1 MQAARTDADLVSA
14 SLAGSDAAFSRL
26 VDRHQQ
32 ALRSFLRRVSGNDA
46 DADELA
52 QEVFLAAWTKLRLL
66 RSPDMFRSRLFGMA
80 WRISKTFKRSAARR
94 RARDEAWHE
103 LQPQEQVPTNDLRVA
118 LNRALESLPLDQRA
132 AVALCLA
139 GGWTHDEASR
149 ALEIP
154 LGTVKSH
161 VSRGRARLEALLG
174 DAHEQ

>member
-1 MQAARTDADLVSA
+1 MSAVQTDAELVSA

-32 ALRSFLRRVSGNDA
+32 ALRSFLSRVSGNEA

-66 RSPDMFRSRLFGMA
+66 RSPELFRAWLFGMA
-80 WRISKTFKRSAARR
+80 WRMSKTFKRGAARR
-94 RARDEAWHE
+94 RARDDAWHE
-103 LQPQEQVPTNDLRVA
+103 FQPQAYTPADDLRLA
-118 LNRALESLPLDQRA
+118 LKRAMGELGEDQRA

-149 ALEIP
+149 ALDMP

-161 VSRGRARLEALLG
+161 VSRGRARLEAILG
-174 DAHEQ
+174 DGDEQ